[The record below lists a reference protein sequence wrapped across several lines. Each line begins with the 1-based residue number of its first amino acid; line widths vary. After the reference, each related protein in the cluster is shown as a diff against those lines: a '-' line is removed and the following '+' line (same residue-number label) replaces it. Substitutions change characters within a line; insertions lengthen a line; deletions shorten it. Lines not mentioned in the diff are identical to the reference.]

1 MNASTRE
8 RCLGCS
14 LWLLEDLQTSAA
26 GKSIRLRG
34 PGKAAFLFG
43 DRLPLLTRSL
53 RVSNARFRTAT
64 GRAPRYPSARD
75 GRMATAIAL
84 RHGRIAT

>member
-34 PGKAAFLFG
+34 PGKAAYLFG
-43 DRLPLLTRSL
+43 DRLPSLTHSL

-64 GRAPRYPSARD
+64 GRAPRYPAHATA
-75 GRMATAIAL
+75 GMATAIAL